1 MNLRALLGLAGLMA
15 LVMATPA
22 SAQAPELVLS
32 LSRDFGYGGFGNEIE
47 GLFSLHATGPDDLAR
62 VDFYLDDRLMVSVS
76 APPFEVQFST
86 STYASGEH
94 RMSARGFTSGGV
106 ELRSNELVRIF
117 LTKDETGQQVVGL
130 VVPLLAG
137 IAAVVVIMA
146 LITVF
151 FGRKAGFKGSYGAL
165 GGTVCANCGLPF
177 SLSFFALR
185 LMVARLQRCPHC
197 GSWALVRRAQPKD
210 LAAAEARWRG
220 DQPAAASGEYKA
232 RRARHQIDDSRY
244 EN

>member
-1 MNLRALLGLAGLMA
+1 MKVRALLGLAGLMA
-15 LVMATPA
+15 LLMATPA

-32 LSRDFGYGGFGNEIE
+32 LSRDFGYGGFGNQIE

-62 VDFYLDDRLMVSVS
+62 VDFYLDDTLMVSVS

-94 RMSARGFTSGGV
+94 RLSARGFTSAGV

-117 LTKDETGQQVVGL
+117 LTRDETGQQVVGL
-130 VVPLLAG
+130 IVPLIAA
-137 IAAVVVIMA
+137 IAAVVVTMA
-146 LITVF
+146 LMTVF

-165 GGTVCANCGLPF
+165 GGAVCANCGLPF
-177 SLSFFALR
+177 SLSFFAPR

-197 GSWALVRRAQPKD
+197 GSWALVRRAQPQD

-220 DQPAAASGEYKA
+220 DQPAAASGGLMNPLA
-232 RRARHQIDDSRY
+232 
-244 EN
+244 